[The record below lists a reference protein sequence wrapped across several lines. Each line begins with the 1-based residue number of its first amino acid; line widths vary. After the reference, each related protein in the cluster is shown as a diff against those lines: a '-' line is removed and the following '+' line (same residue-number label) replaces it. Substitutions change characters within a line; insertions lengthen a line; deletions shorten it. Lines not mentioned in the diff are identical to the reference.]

1 MKKGKRK
8 TKLPD
13 DFLKWL
19 NSGPVVAIFDEG
31 SNDEET
37 VIKGKGFKVSYG
49 FPGRK
54 LVYLE
59 FKNSQVRVETTRRKR
74 GLDTRIQIAIPRRTA
89 KKLLP
94 YLPPPPGDAQKTPK

>member
-1 MKKGKRK
+1 MKKK
-8 TKLPD
+8 TAFND
-13 DFLKWL
+13 DFSKWL
-19 NSGPVVAIFDEG
+19 NSGPACAIFDEG

-49 FPGRK
+49 FPNRK

-59 FKNSQVRVETTRRKR
+59 FENAQVRVETTRGKR

-94 YLPPPPGDAQKTPK
+94 HLPPPPDDKLKAEK